1 MSVEPILR
9 LIVVSAAL
17 AWAAVRFWRLARP
30 LLAAPAE
37 SARLGPFL
45 PRAKGVLVNVFG
57 HARLLRKRYAGT
69 LHLMMFFGFVF
80 LLTAVVQVFGA
91 GFSPLFS
98 LNAIGGSTWIALGQD
113 LFAVLLLLAVAM
125 ALFQRLV
132 LAPTRF
138 EGSNQSDALIILLL
152 VTAVV
157 VSMLFQHAF
166 QILDGDVSAPWRPVS
181 SSLAAGL
188 SALGTTSAAASTGA
202 TLFAWLHMLAILA
215 FLIYLPGS
223 KHLHIVVAIPNVYLR
238 NLRPTGRLVPV
249 DLEHPSLGLS
259 EIGRLPRKQ
268 MLDLYACTECGRC
281 QEMCPAYAAG
291 KPLSPKRV
299 IMDMRD
305 HLLEKKGDSASAPL
319 VGGAIK
325 EETIW
330 ACTTCGACL
339 EACPLF
345 IEQMPKIVDMRRH
358 LSMEAGRVPDGIS
371 GAMLSIEQRGHPWA
385 GTRFSRLDWCRDLD
399 LRVLRPGE
407 ATETL
412 LWVGCTAALD
422 ARTQKV
428 IRSLV
433 RLLRYAGEDFAILGD
448 DERCTGDPARR
459 TGNDYLFQMQ
469 TAANIE
475 TLNARS
481 FKRIVS
487 ICPHGVN
494 TLKNEYS
501 DFGGKYEVLHHSE
514 LLSMLIREKRLPQIQ
529 GGTRGTITF
538 HDPCYLG
545 RHMGKFDA
553 PRAVLGG
560 AGEGI
565 TEMERSREKSFCC
578 GSGGGHAFSVEPPN
592 QRVNVI
598 RAHQARET
606 GASIIATACPF
617 CLSMLDDGCKAEARQ
632 KDGRQPLDVR
642 DIAEIFDEAL
652 TIDLQGKD
660 SVNIDMTLEGVTSS
674 RAATVPVNP

>member
-1 MSVEPILR
+1 MSIELTLR
-9 LIVVSAAL
+9 LIVILAAL
-17 AWAAVRFWRLARP
+17 AWAGVRFWRLARP
-30 LLAAPAE
+30 LFAAPAE
-37 SARLGPFL
+37 GGRLGPFL
-45 PRAKGVLVNVFG
+45 PRAKGVVVNVFG
-57 HARLLRKRYAGT
+57 HARLLRKRYAGS

-98 LNAIGGSTWIALGQD
+98 LDAIGGSTWIALGQD
-113 LFAVLLLLAVAM
+113 IFAVLLLVAVTM
-125 ALFQRLV
+125 ALVQRLV
-132 LAPTRF
+132 RAPARF
-138 EGSNQSDALIILLL
+138 EGSNKSDALIILLL

-166 QILDGDVSAPWRPVS
+166 QILDGDPSAPWRPVS
-181 SSLAAGL
+181 SGLATGL
-188 SALGTTSAAASTGA
+188 SALGATNAAASTGA
-202 TLFAWLHMLAILA
+202 TIFAWVHMLAILG

-223 KHLHIVVAIPNVYLR
+223 KHLHIVVAIPNVYMR
-238 NLRPTGRLVPV
+238 NLRQTGRLTPV
-249 DLEHPSLGLS
+249 DLEQPRLGLA
-259 EIGRLPRKQ
+259 EIEQLPRKQ
-268 MLDLYACTECGRC
+268 TLDLYACTECGRC
-281 QEMCPAYAAG
+281 QEMCPAHAAG
-291 KPLSPKRV
+291 KPLSPKRL

-305 HLLEKKGDSASAPL
+305 HLLEREKDDADVPL

-358 LSMEAGRVPDGIS
+358 LSMEAGRVPDGIA
-371 GAMLSIEQRGHPWA
+371 GATLSIEQRGHPWA

-399 LRVLRPGE
+399 LRILGPGE
-407 ATETL
+407 ETETL

-422 ARTQKV
+422 ARAQKV
-428 IRSLV
+428 VRSLV
-433 RLLRYAGEDFAILGD
+433 RLLRYAGEEFAILGD

-459 TGNDYLFQMQ
+459 TGNDYLFQLQ
-469 TAANIE
+469 ATANIE
-475 TLNARS
+475 TLNARK
-481 FKRIVS
+481 FNRIVS

-494 TLKNEYS
+494 TFKNEYP

-529 GGTRGTITF
+529 KEGASTITF

-545 RHMGKFDA
+545 RHMREFDA

-560 AGEGI
+560 AGEAI

-578 GSGGGHAFSVEPPN
+578 GSGGGHAFMVEPPT
-592 QRVNVI
+592 QRVNLI
-598 RAHQARET
+598 RAQQARET
-606 GASIIATACPF
+606 GASTVATACPF
-617 CLSMLDDGCKAEARQ
+617 CLLMLDDGCKAEARQ
-632 KDGRQPLDVR
+632 SDGKAPLDVR
-642 DIAEIFDEAL
+642 DIAEILDEAL
-652 TIDLQGKD
+652 MAADFRQGE
-660 SVNIDMTLEGVTSS
+660 SANVRS
-674 RAATVPVNP
+674 

>member
-1 MSVEPILR
+1 MSIELTLR
-9 LIVVSAAL
+9 LIVILAAL
-17 AWAAVRFWRLARP
+17 AWAGVRFWRLARP
-30 LLAAPAE
+30 LFAAPAE
-37 SARLGPFL
+37 GGRLGPFL
-45 PRAKGVLVNVFG
+45 PRAKGVVVNVFG
-57 HARLLRKRYAGT
+57 HARLLRKRYAGS

-98 LNAIGGSTWIALGQD
+98 LDAIGGSTWIALGQD
-113 LFAVLLLLAVAM
+113 IFAVLLLVAVTM

-132 LAPTRF
+132 LAPARF
-138 EGSNQSDALIILLL
+138 EGSNKSDALIILLL

-166 QILDGDVSAPWRPVS
+166 QILDGDPSAPWRPVS
-181 SSLAAGL
+181 SGLATGL
-188 SALGTTSAAASTGA
+188 SVLGTTNAAAATGA
-202 TLFAWLHMLAILA
+202 TIFAWVHMLAILG

-223 KHLHIVVAIPNVYLR
+223 KHLHIVVAIPNVYMR
-238 NLRPTGRLVPV
+238 NLRQTGRLTPV
-249 DLEHPSLGLS
+249 DLEQPRLGLA
-259 EIGRLPRKQ
+259 EIEQLPRKQ

-281 QEMCPAYAAG
+281 QEMCPAHAAG

-305 HLLEKKGDSASAPL
+305 HLLEKETDDADAPL

-358 LSMEAGRVPDGIS
+358 LSMETGRVPDGVA
-371 GAMLSIEQRGHPWA
+371 GATLSIEQRGHPWA
-385 GTRFSRLDWCRDLD
+385 GTRFSRLDWCRELD
-399 LRVLRPGE
+399 LRILGPGE
-407 ATETL
+407 ETETL

-422 ARTQKV
+422 ARAQKV
-428 IRSLV
+428 VRSLV
-433 RLLRYAGEDFAILGD
+433 RLLRYAGEEFAILGD

-459 TGNDYLFQMQ
+459 TGNDYLFQLQ
-469 TAANIE
+469 ATANIE
-475 TLNARS
+475 TLNTRK

-494 TLKNEYS
+494 TFKNEYP

-514 LLSMLIREKRLPQIQ
+514 LLSMLIRDKRLPQIQ
-529 GGTRGTITF
+529 KKGASSITF

-545 RHMGKFDA
+545 RHMREFDA

-560 AGEGI
+560 AGEAI

-578 GSGGGHAFSVEPPN
+578 GSGGGHAFMVEPPA
-592 QRVNVI
+592 QRVNLI
-598 RAHQARET
+598 RAQQARET
-606 GASIIATACPF
+606 GASTVATACPF
-617 CLSMLDDGCKAEARQ
+617 CLLMLDDGCKAEARQ
-632 KDGRQPLDVR
+632 SDGKAPLDVR
-642 DIAEIFDEAL
+642 DIAEILDEAL
-652 TIDLQGKD
+652 MTTDFRQGE
-660 SVNIDMTLEGVTSS
+660 SANVRS
-674 RAATVPVNP
+674 